1 MANKAERIDV
11 EQARRDVQSGGAL
24 LVCGYEEPEKF
35 EQNHLQGAMSLS
47 DFESQIDSIPRE
59 QEIIFYCA

>member
-11 EQARRDVQSGGAL
+11 EQARQDVQSGQAL

-35 EQNHLQGAMSLS
+35 ENNHLQGAISLQ
-47 DFESQIDSIPRE
+47 DFESQRDSVPKE

>member
-11 EQARRDVQSGGAL
+11 EQARQDVQSGQAL

-35 EQNHLQGAMSLS
+35 DNNHLQGAMSLQEF
-47 DFESQIDSIPRE
+47 DSQADHIDRRR
-59 QEIIFYCA
+59 EIIFYCA